1 MTDETLLLRQVHPG
15 FIQKGRP
22 SSQVFRPTPK
32 DENKLSVYDGD
43 MITAEQSWQ
52 HFTGD
57 LGYQSVGVLAVAV
70 GECAEQSLPA
80 VSSPEVF
87 KEHAHIDFTGCT
99 ASQIE
104 KKGKKLL
111 AAALV
116 RGWQYRE

>member
-1 MTDETLLLRQVHPG
+1 VTDETLLLRQVHPG
-15 FIQKGRP
+15 FIQHDRP

-32 DENKLSVYDGD
+32 NENKLSVYDGD
-43 MITAEQSWQ
+43 LITPERSWL

-57 LGYQSVGVLAVAV
+57 LGFQSVGVLAVTV
-70 GECAEQSLPA
+70 GECNEQSLPA

-87 KEHAHIDFTGCT
+87 KEHAHIDFTGCA

-111 AAALV
+111 AAALA
-116 RGWQYRE
+116 RGWQYRA

>member
-1 MTDETLLLRQVHPG
+1 VIDETLLLRQVHPG
-15 FIQKGRP
+15 FLQHDRP

-32 DENKLSVYDGD
+32 DKNMLSVYDGD
-43 MITAEQSWQ
+43 LITAEQSWQ

-57 LGYQSVGVLAVAV
+57 LGHQSVGVLAVTV
-70 GECAEQSLPA
+70 KECAEQSLTV

-111 AAALV
+111 VAASV
-116 RGWQYRE
+116 RGWQYRA